1 MTYSRQNPS
10 QKYTELV
17 THYSSMHQEGL
28 PDEGVAPENLYYG
41 ASLIRHLPI
50 IRDLVAE
57 SGAKSMLD
65 YGSGKGRFY
74 ELRDIELRT
83 GEVIPSVAE
92 YLGLSSIRCY
102 DPAVKSHSTLPD
114 EKFDIV
120 ISTDALEHCP
130 EPDLPWI
137 VDEIFGFA
145 TKMVYA
151 NVASYPAIKR
161 LPNGENAH
169 ATQRDHLWWKDLL
182 DDVSNRHPGVH
193 YRFEIDQI
201 ERSLKTLFKRQ
212 KRAHRIVG

>member
-1 MTYSRQNPS
+1 VILGIGRAKRAVDQGGAFG
-10 QKYTELV
+10 ER
-17 THYSSMHQEGL
+17 
-28 PDEGVAPENLYYG
+28 PDGCAAARIRWLSGTCERHEVG
-41 ASLIRHLPI
+41 A
-50 IRDLVAE
+50 
-57 SGAKSMLD
+57 
-65 YGSGKGRFY
+65 GRFPA
-74 ELRDIELRT
+74 RFR
-83 GEVIPSVAE
+83 PS
-92 YLGLSSIRCY
+92 SSPC
-102 DPAVKSHSTLPD
+102 
-114 EKFDIV
+114 V